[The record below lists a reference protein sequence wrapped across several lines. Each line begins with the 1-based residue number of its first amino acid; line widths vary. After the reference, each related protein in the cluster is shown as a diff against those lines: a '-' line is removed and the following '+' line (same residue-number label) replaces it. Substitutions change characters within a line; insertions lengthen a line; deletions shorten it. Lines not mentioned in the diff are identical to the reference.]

1 MLYLVENRKVV
12 VVGIPGVGKTSLLQ
26 KIVEILKN
34 NNKSVSVHSFGSIM
48 FDVAKENGVTD
59 RDELRKLPL
68 SQQKNLQKIAAE
80 KLAKINDDI
89 VIIDTHAFI
98 NSPEGY
104 YPGLPEHVLQILKP
118 SNFVS
123 VSAKPEEIYNRRMKD
138 VTRSRDNVSI
148 DNIKK
153 ELDVQSG
160 MISACAVISGSPV
173 KHVLNREGMIDEV
186 AEKIIRTI
194 GL

>member
-1 MLYLVENRKVV
+1 MVESRKIV

-80 KLAKINDDI
+80 KLAMLNEDL

-118 SNFVS
+118 SNFIS

-138 VTRSRDNVSI
+138 VTRTRDNVSI

>member
-1 MLYLVENRKVV
+1 MVESRKVV

-26 KIVEILKN
+26 KIVEILQK

-80 KLAKINDDI
+80 KLAILNEDI

-138 VTRSRDNVSI
+138 ITRTRDNISI

>member
-1 MLYLVENRKVV
+1 MVESRKIV

-34 NNKSVSVHSFGSIM
+34 KNKSVSVHSFGSVM
-48 FDVAKENGVTD
+48 FEVAKANGVTD

-68 SQQKNLQKIAAE
+68 AQQKNLQKIAAE
-80 KLAKINDDI
+80 KLAMLQEDI

-138 VTRSRDNVSI
+138 ATRNRDNVSI
-148 DNIKK
+148 ENIKK
-153 ELDVQSG
+153 ELDAQSG

-186 AEKIIRTI
+186 AEKIIRTV

>member
-1 MLYLVENRKVV
+1 M
-12 VVGIPGVGKTSLLQ
+12 VGIPGVGKTSLLQ

-34 NNKSVSVHSFGSIM
+34 KNKSVSVHSFGSLM
-48 FDVAKENGVTD
+48 FEVAKANGVTD

-68 SQQKNLQKIAAE
+68 AQQKNLQKIAAE
-80 KLAKINDDI
+80 KLAMLQEDI

-138 VTRSRDNVSI
+138 ETRNRDNVSI
-148 DNIKK
+148 ENIKK
-153 ELDVQSG
+153 ELDAQSG

-186 AEKIIRTI
+186 AEKIIRTV

>member
-1 MLYLVENRKVV
+1 MLYLVESRKVV

-26 KIVEILKN
+26 KIVEILQK

-80 KLAKINDDI
+80 KLAILNEDI

-138 VTRSRDNVSI
+138 ITRTRDNISI

>member
-1 MLYLVENRKVV
+1 MAESRKVV
-12 VVGIPGVGKTSLLQ
+12 VVGIPGVGKTSLLK
-26 KIVEILKN
+26 KIVEIIKDR
-34 NNKSVSVHSFGSIM
+34 NKSVSVNSFGSIM
-48 FDVAKENGVTD
+48 FDVAKENGIKD
-59 RDELRKLPL
+59 RDELRKLPV
-68 SQQKNLQKIAAE
+68 SEQKNLQRITAE
-80 KLAKINDDI
+80 KLAMLDDDV
-89 VIIDTHAFI
+89 VIIDTHVFI

-104 YPGLPEHVLQILKP
+104 YPGLPEHVLKILKP

-138 VTRSRDNVSI
+138 DTRNRDKISI

-186 AEKIIRTI
+186 AEKIIRAI

>member
-1 MLYLVENRKVV
+1 MAESRKVV
-12 VVGIPGVGKTSLLQ
+12 VVGIPGVGKTSLLI
-26 KIVEILKN
+26 KITEILKHQ
-34 NNKSVSVHSFGSIM
+34 NKSVSLNSFGSIM
-48 FDVAKENGVTD
+48 FEVAKENGIKN

-68 SQQKNLQKIAAE
+68 SEQKNLQKIAAE
-80 KLAKINDDI
+80 KLAMLKDDV

-98 NSPEGY
+98 NSSEGC
-104 YPGLPEHVLQILKP
+104 YPGLPDHVLQILKP

-138 VTRSRDNVSI
+138 TTRNRDNISI
-148 DNIKK
+148 DNIKE
-153 ELDVQSG
+153 ELDIQSG

-186 AEKIIRTI
+186 ADKIIKAI